1 MRPSPASRRAWRYRA
16 AARSAATLSPNDT
29 STSDLIGILAAMVI
43 LTFTFGTVVA
53 MGMPIGTAI
62 LGLTTAL
69 GTIGLLG
76 HLVVG
81 AEHLAPPSPP

>member
-1 MRPSPASRRAWRYRA
+1 MDA
-16 AARSAATLSPNDT
+16 AKPGKKAGMEVVGGGSIGSVLSPNDT
-29 STSDLIGILAAMVI
+29 STSDIIGILAAMII

-69 GTIGLLG
+69 GLIGLLG
-76 HLVVG
+76 HVI
-81 AEHLAPPSPP
+81 PCPTSPTPLRP